1 MIYNFNFDST
11 KNGSI
16 KLVKPSDFN
25 ATNTDINFSFKF
37 EQLDFWNKIIPI
49 SGDINGDISY
59 KNGIIKA
66 KMNGNKLIFQNAE
79 LTSYHSIIDVK
90 KFRLQIK
97 MNNISYQSGRIFL
110 LKLQM
115 VI

>member
-1 MIYNFNFDST
+1 
-11 KNGSI
+11 
-16 KLVKPSDFN
+16 
-25 ATNTDINFSFKF
+25 
-37 EQLDFWNKIIPI
+37 
-49 SGDINGDISY
+49 
-59 KNGIIKA
+59 
-66 KMNGNKLIFQNAE
+66 MNGNKLIFRDAE